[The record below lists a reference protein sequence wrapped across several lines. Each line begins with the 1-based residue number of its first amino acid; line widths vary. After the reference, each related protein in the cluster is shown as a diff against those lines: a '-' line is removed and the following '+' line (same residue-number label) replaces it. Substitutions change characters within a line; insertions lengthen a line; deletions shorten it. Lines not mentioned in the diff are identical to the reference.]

1 MIESIEIKNLQNI
14 SCGENVYQNAA
25 VAKAENGI
33 DYEILSR
40 NKELEYAD
48 YLNLSAVVR
57 ILGEFFDVNSAAAAN
72 EASICSVAL
81 GTSVEDAFEKAIDC
95 DPISVFGST
104 IGFSK
109 EVSSEVAK
117 QLPSM
122 HIKNVLA
129 PAFSKE
135 AFSYLL
141 ETDINII
148 KINTPLHEVV
158 GFDAKDI
165 KVTPFGVL
173 VQEQNKSMLSKDSF
187 NVVTQIKPSQEQ
199 AEDAIFAWKIAKHLK
214 SRAAVVAKDLSTK
227 AIVQGK
233 TNMVTAVERAMDLA
247 CEYSK
252 DAVLALD
259 GVIENPRTLNA
270 AIQGRIGLII
280 EAGDGKNSRDILNF
294 ADKYGLSMIFTKIRN
309 NKY

>member
-1 MIESIEIKNLQNI
+1 MESIEIKDLRDI
-14 SCGENVYQNAA
+14 SHGENVYQNAA
-25 VAKAENGI
+25 VAKPENGI
-33 DYEILSR
+33 EYEILSR

-48 YLNLSAVVR
+48 YLNLSACVR
-57 ILGEFFDVNSAAAAN
+57 ILGEFFDVNSVVIAN
-72 EASICSVAL
+72 ESSICSAAL
-81 GTSVEDAFEKAIDC
+81 GATAEDAFEKAIDC
-95 DPISVFGST
+95 DPISVFGSS

-109 EVSSEVAK
+109 EVSLEAAK

-122 HIKNVLA
+122 HIKNILA

-141 ETDINII
+141 ETDINIV
-148 KINTPLHEVV
+148 KIDTPLHEVV
-158 GFDAKDI
+158 GFDVKDI
-165 KVTPFGVL
+165 KVTPFGIL
-173 VQEQNKSMLSKDSF
+173 VQEQNKSMLSKEAF

-214 SRAAVVAKDLSTK
+214 SKSAVVAKDLSTK
-227 AIVQGK
+227 AIIQGK